1 MITLK
6 CFTAQWC
13 GPCTSQHIQLEKV
26 KELMPEVI
34 IEYIDVDSADGK
46 KLSEELRLTSIPTT
60 VVYSEGKLIKLFH
73 GLQHKLTFID
83 FITTGMKEL
92 TGDNKS

>member
-1 MITLK
+1 
-6 CFTAQWC
+6 
-13 GPCTSQHIQLEKV
+13 
-26 KELMPEVI
+26 MPEVV
-34 IEYIDVDSADGK
+34 IEYVDVESVEGK

-60 VVYSEGKLIKLFH
+60 AVYSGDKLIKLFH

-92 TGDNKS
+92 TGES